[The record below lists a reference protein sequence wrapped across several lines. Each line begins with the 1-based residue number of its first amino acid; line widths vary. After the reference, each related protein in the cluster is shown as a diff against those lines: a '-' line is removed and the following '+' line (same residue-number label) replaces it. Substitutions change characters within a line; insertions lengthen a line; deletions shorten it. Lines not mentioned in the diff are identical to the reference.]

1 MRFVFCVFVVIFTF
15 FPSFIYSQEGSDVA
29 ISPLNS
35 EVYVEGPLTLL
46 GEKHGKVYQFYLK
59 KEGEITPLVNTKRD
73 GKHQEEY
80 KDVLKANTEGTAI
93 SVSNV
98 KLTPRSLAS
107 FFIKYNSLVDS
118 EFDKARKASNLSL
131 RLGFFGGID
140 NAIYSNNTANALH
153 PIAGIDLEFADPN
166 LRHHSMLLQAKQT
179 FTTSDHD
186 YKQSQLSFNYRFK
199 LPLSDRL
206 DTFINLRFAAVYHT
220 TETYDEYDTEKEA
233 YITISNS
240 GSGIGAP
247 LSFGLGADYRVGNG
261 FFTLGINDVIGLN
274 VNSNKEFP
282 VHLSLGYK
290 WLL

>member
-1 MRFVFCVFVVIFTF
+1 MRFIFSVFVMIFTF
-15 FPSFIYSQEGSDVA
+15 FPSFIYSQEDSDGA
-29 ISPLNS
+29 ITPSDL
-35 EVYVEGPLTLL
+35 ELYVEGPLTLL
-46 GEKHGKVYQFYLK
+46 GEKEGKTYQFYLEK
-59 KEGEITPLVNTKRD
+59 AGTLTPLINTKRD
-73 GKHQEEY
+73 GKYQEEY
-80 KDVLKANTEGTAI
+80 KDVLKANTEETAI

-131 RLGFFGGID
+131 RLGVFGGID

-166 LRHHSMLLQAKQT
+166 LRHHSMVLQAKQT
-179 FTTSDHD
+179 FTTSEHD
-186 YKQSQLSFNYRFK
+186 YQQTQLSFNYRFK
-199 LPLSDRL
+199 LPLSERL

-220 TETYDEYDTEKEA
+220 SETYDEYDTEKEA

-247 LSFGLGADYRVGNG
+247 LTFGLGVDYRVGKG
-261 FFTLGINDVIGLN
+261 FFTLGMNDVVGLN
-274 VNSNKEFP
+274 VNTNKEFP
-282 VHLSLGYK
+282 VHLSVGYK
-290 WLL
+290 WIL